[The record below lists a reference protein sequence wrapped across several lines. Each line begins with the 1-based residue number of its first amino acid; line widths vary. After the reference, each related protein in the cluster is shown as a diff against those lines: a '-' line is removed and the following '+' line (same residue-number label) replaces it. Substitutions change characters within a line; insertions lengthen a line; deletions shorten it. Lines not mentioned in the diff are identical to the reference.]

1 MDVTLGKAGVS
12 MGLSGV
18 IVTLLVVSACQVPL
32 GSGRPDPGDPS
43 LCPVPAMQHSLWML
57 GVSVLRD

>member
-32 GSGRPDPGDPS
+32 GSGRTDPGDPS
-43 LCPVPAMQHSLWML
+43 LCPVPGMQHSLWML